1 MKMTLIIILFHCFKK
16 KIFEEIDRL
25 NSRISVAKNK
35 LLSEIIDDEEYLE
48 IKKEFK
54 EKIEL
59 LEKQLSDKPKE
70 NKLDIPKLLEKAL
83 ETLTNIWKVYTE
95 GDIAVKRQI
104 IGSIFPEKLEFDGN
118 HYRTARINTVAHYIF
133 QINNGLL

>member
-1 MKMTLIIILFHCFKK
+1 MKVTLIIILFHCFKK

-25 NSRISVAKNK
+25 NSRISVAKIK
-35 LLSEIIDDEEYLE
+35 LLSEIIDDEEYLG

-83 ETLTNIWKVYTE
+83 ETLTNIYLGKFIQK
-95 GDIAVKRQI
+95 GDIAVKCQI
-104 IGSIFPEKLEFDGN
+104 IGSIS
-118 HYRTARINTVAHYIF
+118 
-133 QINNGLL
+133 